1 MSAFTPMTRDEAIAI
16 AKRDGKSHVVTIRM
30 ANGDASIPARSYREA
45 ANWVAMQADYM
56 YPGTDRIEEVK

>member
-16 AKRDGKSHVVTIRM
+16 AKRDGKTHIATIRM
-30 ANGDASIPARSYREA
+30 ANGDASIAARSHREA
-45 ANWVAMQADYM
+45 ANWVEMQRGYF